1 MNKNKKVRFLERS
14 TPPHIFTLILL
25 ASISA
30 LTMNIFLPSLPTIAA
45 DLNSSTSILGLS
57 VGIYLASSALLQLII
72 GPFSDQ
78 FGRRP
83 LILCSLIIFCLST
96 LATVFVTT
104 ATQFLI
110 LRVLQAISASC
121 MVLARAIVRDT
132 TDSIEKAGSKIAYVT
147 MGMALVPMVGPAI
160 GGLLDYQY
168 GWTASFWVLCL
179 LGAGILVISF
189 FDVGE
194 TLSDTSQGFLEQIK
208 TYPSLLRSK
217 RFWAYCLSSAFVS
230 GAFFS
235 YLGGAPFV
243 GNEVFGLEPREL
255 GIWFGA
261 PAIGYVLGNFLSGR
275 FSTKVGLDKMIFF
288 GVTIALIGVS
298 ISFIISYLGLGSILS
313 FFGLM
318 TLVGLGN
325 GMSIPN
331 ATAAMMSV
339 NPKLAGTAA
348 GLGSAIMI
356 GGGAGLSAI
365 ANFILQPGSSE
376 LPLIFL
382 MWLSVFCG
390 LCAVNYVI
398 YRNKKLDIENIATKQ
413 TLNNQDV
420 KKI

>member
-1 MNKNKKVRFLERS
+1 MQKYKDVRFLNRS
-14 TPPHIFTLILL
+14 TPPHILTLILL

-30 LTMNIFLPSLPTIAA
+30 LTMNIFLPSLPNIASE
-45 DLNSSTSILGLS
+45 LNSSTSILGLS
-57 VGIYLASSALLQLII
+57 VGIYLASSAVLQLII

-83 LILCSLIIFCLST
+83 LILWSLIIFCIST
-96 LATVFVTT
+96 LATVFVTNT
-104 ATQFLI
+104 AQFLI
-110 LRVLQAISASC
+110 LRIFQAISASC

-132 TDSIEKAGSKIAYVT
+132 TESIEKAGSKIAYVT

-168 GWTASFWVLCL
+168 GWEASFWLLFL
-179 LGAGILVISF
+179 LGLVILIISF

-194 TLSDTSQGFLEQIK
+194 TLSDHNQSFLEQIS

-217 RFWAYCLSSAFVS
+217 RFWGYCLSSAFVS

-243 GNEVFGLEPREL
+243 GNEVFGLEPKDL
-255 GIWFGA
+255 GFWFGA

-275 FSTKVGLDKMIFF
+275 FSTKIGLDKMIFLGVTTALF
-288 GVTIALIGVS
+288 GVSVSLTISL
-298 ISFIISYLGLGSILS
+298 LDHGSVLS

-331 ATAAMMSV
+331 ATAAMMSI

-365 ANFILQPGSSE
+365 ANFILIPGSSE
-376 LPLIFL
+376 IPLIML
-382 MWLSVFCG
+382 MWTSVFCG
-390 LCAVNYVI
+390 LCSVAYVS
-398 YRNKKLDIENIATKQ
+398 YRKK
-413 TLNNQDV
+413 TLEV
-420 KKI
+420 

>member
-1 MNKNKKVRFLERS
+1 MQKYKDVRFLNRS
-14 TPPHIFTLILL
+14 TPPHILTLILL

-30 LTMNIFLPSLPTIAA
+30 LTMNIFLPSLPNIASE
-45 DLNSSTSILGLS
+45 LNSSTSILGLS
-57 VGIYLASSALLQLII
+57 VGIYLASSAVLQLII

-83 LILCSLIIFCLST
+83 LILWSLIIFCIST
-96 LATVFVTT
+96 LATVFVTNT
-104 ATQFLI
+104 AQFLI
-110 LRVLQAISASC
+110 LRIFQAISASC

-132 TDSIEKAGSKIAYVT
+132 TESIEKAGSKIAYVT

-168 GWTASFWVLCL
+168 GWEASFWL
-179 LGAGILVISF
+179 LFILGLVILIISF

-194 TLSDTSQGFLEQIK
+194 TLSNHNQSFLQQIS

-217 RFWAYCLSSAFVS
+217 RFWGYCLSSAFVS

-243 GNEVFGLEPREL
+243 GNEVFGLEPKDL
-255 GIWFGA
+255 GFWFGA
-261 PAIGYVLGNFLSGR
+261 PAIGYILGNFLSGR
-275 FSTKVGLDKMIFF
+275 FSTKIGLDKMIFL
-288 GVTIALIGVS
+288 GVTTALFGVS
-298 ISFIISYLGLGSILS
+298 ISLTISLLDHGSVLS

-331 ATAAMMSV
+331 ATAAMMSI

-365 ANFILQPGSSE
+365 ANFILIPGSSE
-376 LPLIFL
+376 IPLIML
-382 MWLSVFCG
+382 MWTSVFCG
-390 LCAVNYVI
+390 LCSVAYVS
-398 YRNKKLDIENIATKQ
+398 YRKK
-413 TLNNQDV
+413 TLEV
-420 KKI
+420 

>member
-1 MNKNKKVRFLERS
+1 MIMSRYKKIRFLDRTS
-14 TPPHIFTLILL
+14 PPHIFTLILL

-30 LTMNIFLPSLPTIAA
+30 LTMNIFLPSLPNIAA
-45 DLNSSTSILGLS
+45 SLGSSTSILGLS

-83 LILCSLIIFCLST
+83 LILWSLIIFCLST
-96 LATVFVTT
+96 LATVFVTNT
-104 ATQFLI
+104 AQFLI
-110 LRVLQAISASC
+110 LRIFQAISASC

-132 TDSIEKAGSKIAYVT
+132 TESVEQAGSKIAYVT
-147 MGMALVPMVGPAI
+147 MGMALVPMIGPAI

-168 GWTASFWVLCL
+168 GWTASFWILCL
-179 LGAGILVISF
+179 LGSMIFLISY

-194 TLSDTSQGFLEQIK
+194 TLPENSQGFLEQIR

-217 RFWAYCLSSAFVS
+217 RFWAYSLSSAFVS

-243 GNEVFGLEPREL
+243 GNEVFGLSPKDL

-261 PAIGYVLGNFLSGR
+261 PAVGYILGNFLSGR
-275 FSTKVGLDKMIFF
+275 FSTKIGLDKMIFF
-288 GVTIALIGVS
+288 GVIIALTGVS
-298 ISFIISYLGLGSILS
+298 ISFMISYLGFGSILS

-318 TLVGLGN
+318 SLVGLGN

-365 ANFILQPGSSE
+365 ANFILKPGSSE
-376 LPLIFL
+376 LPLIIL
-382 MWLSVFCG
+382 MWLSVFSG
-390 LCAVNYVI
+390 LCTVNYVI
-398 YRNKKLDIENIATKQ
+398 YRNKKINAENVFENKHT
-413 TLNNQDV
+413 
-420 KKI
+420 

>member
-1 MNKNKKVRFLERS
+1 MQKYKDVRFLNRS
-14 TPPHIFTLILL
+14 TPPHILTLILL

-30 LTMNIFLPSLPTIAA
+30 LTMNIFLPSLPNIASE
-45 DLNSSTSILGLS
+45 LNSSTSILGLS
-57 VGIYLASSALLQLII
+57 VGIYLASSAVLQLII

-83 LILCSLIIFCLST
+83 LILWSLIIFCIST
-96 LATVFVTT
+96 LATVFVTNT
-104 ATQFLI
+104 AQFLI
-110 LRVLQAISASC
+110 LRIFQAISASC

-132 TDSIEKAGSKIAYVT
+132 TESIEKAGSKIAYVT

-168 GWTASFWVLCL
+168 GWEASFWL
-179 LGAGILVISF
+179 LFILGLVILIISF

-194 TLSDTSQGFLEQIK
+194 TLSNHNQSFLQQIS

-217 RFWAYCLSSAFVS
+217 RFWGYCLSSAFVS

-243 GNEVFGLEPREL
+243 GNEVFGLEPKDL
-255 GIWFGA
+255 GFWFGA

-275 FSTKVGLDKMIFF
+275 FSTKIGLDKMIFLGVTTALF
-288 GVTIALIGVS
+288 GVSVSLTISL
-298 ISFIISYLGLGSILS
+298 LDHGSVLS

-331 ATAAMMSV
+331 ATAAMMSI

-365 ANFILQPGSSE
+365 ANFILIHGSSE
-376 LPLIFL
+376 IPLIML
-382 MWLSVFCG
+382 MWTSVFCG
-390 LCAVNYVI
+390 LCSVAYVS
-398 YRNKKLDIENIATKQ
+398 YRKK
-413 TLNNQDV
+413 TLEV
-420 KKI
+420 

>member
-1 MNKNKKVRFLERS
+1 MQKYKDVRFLNRS
-14 TPPHIFTLILL
+14 TPPHILTLILL

-30 LTMNIFLPSLPTIAA
+30 LTMNIFLPSLPNIASE
-45 DLNSSTSILGLS
+45 LNSSTSILGLS
-57 VGIYLASSALLQLII
+57 VGIYLASSAVLQLII

-83 LILCSLIIFCLST
+83 LILWSLIIFCIST
-96 LATVFVTT
+96 LATVFVTNT
-104 ATQFLI
+104 AQFLI
-110 LRVLQAISASC
+110 LRIFQAISASC

-132 TDSIEKAGSKIAYVT
+132 TESIEKAGSKIAYVT

-168 GWTASFWVLCL
+168 GWEASFWL
-179 LGAGILVISF
+179 LFILGLVILIISF

-194 TLSDTSQGFLEQIK
+194 TLSDHNQSFLQQIS

-217 RFWAYCLSSAFVS
+217 RFWGYCLSSAFVS

-243 GNEVFGLEPREL
+243 GNEVFGLEPKDL
-255 GIWFGA
+255 GFWFGA

-275 FSTKVGLDKMIFF
+275 FSTKIGLDKMIFL
-288 GVTIALIGVS
+288 GVTTALFGVS
-298 ISFIISYLGLGSILS
+298 ISLTISLLDHGSVLS

-331 ATAAMMSV
+331 ATAAMMSI

-365 ANFILQPGSSE
+365 ANFILIHGSSE
-376 LPLIFL
+376 IPLIML
-382 MWLSVFCG
+382 MWTSVFCG
-390 LCAVNYVI
+390 LCSVAYVS
-398 YRNKKLDIENIATKQ
+398 YRKK
-413 TLNNQDV
+413 TLEV
-420 KKI
+420 

>member
-1 MNKNKKVRFLERS
+1 MSRYKKIRFLDRTS
-14 TPPHIFTLILL
+14 PPHIFTLILL

-30 LTMNIFLPSLPTIAA
+30 LTMNIFLPSLPNIAA
-45 DLNSSTSILGLS
+45 SLGSSTSILGLS

-83 LILCSLIIFCLST
+83 LILWSLIIFCLST
-96 LATVFVTT
+96 LATVFVTNT
-104 ATQFLI
+104 AQFLI
-110 LRVLQAISASC
+110 LRIFQAISASC

-132 TDSIEKAGSKIAYVT
+132 TESVEQAGSQIAYVT
-147 MGMALVPMVGPAI
+147 MGMAFVPMIGPAI

-168 GWTASFWVLCL
+168 GWTASFWILCL
-179 LGAGILVISF
+179 LGSMIFLISY

-194 TLSDTSQGFLEQIK
+194 TLPENSQGFLEQIR

-217 RFWAYCLSSAFVS
+217 RFWAYSLSSAFVS

-243 GNEVFGLEPREL
+243 GNEVFGLSPKDL

-261 PAIGYVLGNFLSGR
+261 PAVGYILGNFLSGR
-275 FSTKVGLDKMIFF
+275 FSTIIGLDKMIFF
-288 GVTIALIGVS
+288 GVIIALTGVS
-298 ISFIISYLGLGSILS
+298 ISFMISYLGFGSILS

-318 TLVGLGN
+318 SLVGLGN

-365 ANFILQPGSSE
+365 ANFILKPGGSE
-376 LPLIFL
+376 LPLIIL
-382 MWLSVFCG
+382 MWLSVFSG
-390 LCAVNYVI
+390 LCTVNYVI
-398 YRNKKLDIENIATKQ
+398 YRNKKINAENAF
-413 TLNNQDV
+413 
-420 KKI
+420 

>member
-1 MNKNKKVRFLERS
+1 MSRYKKIRFLDRTS
-14 TPPHIFTLILL
+14 PPHIFTLILL

-30 LTMNIFLPSLPTIAA
+30 LTMNIFLPSLPNIAA
-45 DLNSSTSILGLS
+45 SLGSSTSILGLS

-83 LILCSLIIFCLST
+83 LILWSLIIFCLST
-96 LATVFVTT
+96 LATVFVTNT
-104 ATQFLI
+104 AQFLI
-110 LRVLQAISASC
+110 LRIFQAISASC

-132 TDSIEKAGSKIAYVT
+132 TESVEQAGSQIAYVT
-147 MGMALVPMVGPAI
+147 MGMAFVPMIGPAI

-168 GWTASFWVLCL
+168 GWTASFWILCL
-179 LGAGILVISF
+179 LGSMIFLISY

-194 TLSDTSQGFLEQIK
+194 TLPENSQGFLEQIR

-243 GNEVFGLEPREL
+243 GNEVFGLSPKDL

-261 PAIGYVLGNFLSGR
+261 PAVGYILGNFLSGR
-275 FSTKVGLDKMIFF
+275 FSTKIGLDKMIFF
-288 GVTIALIGVS
+288 GVIIALTGVS
-298 ISFIISYLGLGSILS
+298 ISFMISYLGFGSILS

-318 TLVGLGN
+318 SLVGLGN

-365 ANFILQPGSSE
+365 ANFILKPGSSE
-376 LPLIFL
+376 LPLIIL
-382 MWLSVFCG
+382 MWLSVFSG

-398 YRNKKLDIENIATKQ
+398 YRNKKIKAENVFENKHI
-413 TLNNQDV
+413 
-420 KKI
+420 

>member
-1 MNKNKKVRFLERS
+1 MKKHKDVRFLNRS

-30 LTMNIFLPSLPTIAA
+30 LTMNIFLPSLPNIAS

-57 VGIYLASSALLQLII
+57 VGIYLASSAVLQLII

-83 LILCSLIIFCLST
+83 LILWSLIIFCLST
-96 LATVFVTT
+96 LATIFVTST
-104 ATQFLI
+104 AQFLL
-110 LRVLQAISASC
+110 LRVFQAISASC

-132 TDSIEKAGSKIAYVT
+132 TESIEKAGSKIAYVT

-168 GWTASFWVLCL
+168 GWEASFWVLCL
-179 LGAGILVISF
+179 LGLVILIIAF

-194 TLSDTSQGFLEQIK
+194 TLSDHNQSFLEQIS

-217 RFWAYCLSSAFVS
+217 RFWGYCLSSAFVS
-230 GAFFS
+230 GTFFS

-243 GNEVFGLEPREL
+243 GNEVFGLEPKDL
-255 GIWFGA
+255 GFWFGA
-261 PAIGYVLGNFLSGR
+261 PAIGYILGNFLSGR
-275 FSTKVGLDKMIFF
+275 FSTKIGLDKMIFL
-288 GVTIALIGVS
+288 GVATALLGISVS
-298 ISFIISYLGLGSILS
+298 LMISFLGQGSMLS
-313 FFGLM
+313 FFGFM

-331 ATAAMMSV
+331 ATAAMMSI

-365 ANFILQPGSSE
+365 ANFILMPGSSE
-376 LPLIFL
+376 IPLIML
-382 MWLSVFCG
+382 MWVSVFCG
-390 LCAVNYVI
+390 LCSVV
-398 YRNKKLDIENIATKQ
+398 T
-413 TLNNQDV
+413 
-420 KKI
+420 

>member
-1 MNKNKKVRFLERS
+1 MSKYKKIRFLDRTS
-14 TPPHIFTLILL
+14 PPHIFTLILL

-30 LTMNIFLPSLPTIAA
+30 LTMNIFLPSLPNIAA
-45 DLNSSTSILGLS
+45 SLGSSTSILGLS

-83 LILCSLIIFCLST
+83 LILWSLIIFCLST
-96 LATVFVTT
+96 LATVFVTNT
-104 ATQFLI
+104 AQFLI
-110 LRVLQAISASC
+110 LRIFQAISASC

-132 TDSIEKAGSKIAYVT
+132 TESVEQAGSQIAYVT
-147 MGMALVPMVGPAI
+147 MGMAFVPMIGPAI

-168 GWTASFWVLCL
+168 GWTASFWILCL
-179 LGAGILVISF
+179 LGSMIFLISY

-194 TLSDTSQGFLEQIK
+194 TLPENSQGFLEQIR

-243 GNEVFGLEPREL
+243 GNEVFGLSPKDL

-261 PAIGYVLGNFLSGR
+261 PAVGYILGNFLSGR
-275 FSTKVGLDKMIFF
+275 FSTKIGLDKMIFF
-288 GVTIALIGVS
+288 GVIIALTGVS
-298 ISFIISYLGLGSILS
+298 ISFMISYLGFGSILS

-318 TLVGLGN
+318 SLVGLGN

-365 ANFILQPGSSE
+365 ANFILKPGGSE
-376 LPLIFL
+376 LPLIIL
-382 MWLSVFCG
+382 MWLSVFSG

-398 YRNKKLDIENIATKQ
+398 YRNKKIKAENVFENKHT
-413 TLNNQDV
+413 
-420 KKI
+420 

>member
-1 MNKNKKVRFLERS
+1 MQKYKDVRFLNRS
-14 TPPHIFTLILL
+14 TPPHILTLILL

-30 LTMNIFLPSLPTIAA
+30 LTMNIFLPSLPNIASE
-45 DLNSSTSILGLS
+45 LNSSTSILGLS
-57 VGIYLASSALLQLII
+57 VGIYLASSAVLQLII

-83 LILCSLIIFCLST
+83 LILWSLIIFCIST
-96 LATVFVTT
+96 LATVFVTNT
-104 ATQFLI
+104 AQFLI
-110 LRVLQAISASC
+110 LRIFQAISASC

-132 TDSIEKAGSKIAYVT
+132 TESIEKAGSKIAYVT

-168 GWTASFWVLCL
+168 GWEASFWL
-179 LGAGILVISF
+179 LFILGLVILIIAF

-194 TLSDTSQGFLEQIK
+194 TLSDHNQGFLQQIS

-217 RFWAYCLSSAFVS
+217 RFWGYCLSSAFVS

-243 GNEVFGLEPREL
+243 GNEVFGLEPKDL
-255 GIWFGA
+255 GFWFGA

-275 FSTKVGLDKMIFF
+275 FSTKIGLDKMIFL
-288 GVTIALIGVS
+288 GVTTALFGVS
-298 ISFIISYLGLGSILS
+298 ISLTISLLDHGSVLS

-331 ATAAMMSV
+331 ATAAMMSI

-365 ANFILQPGSSE
+365 ANFILIPGSSE
-376 LPLIFL
+376 IPLIML
-382 MWLSVFCG
+382 MWTSVFCG
-390 LCAVNYVI
+390 LCSVAYVS
-398 YRNKKLDIENIATKQ
+398 YRKK
-413 TLNNQDV
+413 TLEV
-420 KKI
+420 

>member
-1 MNKNKKVRFLERS
+1 MQKYKDLRFLNRS
-14 TPPHIFTLILL
+14 TPPHILTLILL

-30 LTMNIFLPSLPTIAA
+30 LTMNIFLPSLPNIASE
-45 DLNSSTSILGLS
+45 LNSSTSILGLS
-57 VGIYLASSALLQLII
+57 VGIYLASSAVLQLII

-83 LILCSLIIFCLST
+83 LILWSLIIFCLST
-96 LATVFVTT
+96 LATVFVTNT
-104 ATQFLI
+104 AQFLI
-110 LRVLQAISASC
+110 LRIFQAISASC

-132 TDSIEKAGSKIAYVT
+132 TESIEKAGSKIAYVT

-168 GWTASFWVLCL
+168 GWEASFWL
-179 LGAGILVISF
+179 LFILGLVILIISF

-194 TLSDTSQGFLEQIK
+194 TLSDHNQSFLEQIS

-217 RFWAYCLSSAFVS
+217 RFWGYCLSSAFVS

-243 GNEVFGLEPREL
+243 GNEVFGLEPKDL
-255 GIWFGA
+255 GFWFGA

-275 FSTKVGLDKMIFF
+275 FSTKIGLDKMIFL
-288 GVTIALIGVS
+288 GVTTALFGVS
-298 ISFIISYLGLGSILS
+298 ISLTISLLDHGSVLS

-331 ATAAMMSV
+331 ATAAMMSI

-365 ANFILQPGSSE
+365 ANFILIHGSSE
-376 LPLIFL
+376 IPLIML
-382 MWLSVFCG
+382 MWTSVFCG
-390 LCAVNYVI
+390 LCSVAYVS
-398 YRNKKLDIENIATKQ
+398 YRKK
-413 TLNNQDV
+413 TLEV
-420 KKI
+420 

>member
-1 MNKNKKVRFLERS
+1 MQKYKDVRFLNRS
-14 TPPHIFTLILL
+14 TPPHILTLILL

-30 LTMNIFLPSLPTIAA
+30 LTMNIFLPSLPNIASE
-45 DLNSSTSILGLS
+45 LNSSTSILGLS
-57 VGIYLASSALLQLII
+57 VGIYLASSAVLQLII

-83 LILCSLIIFCLST
+83 LILWSLIIFCIST
-96 LATVFVTT
+96 LATVFVTNT
-104 ATQFLI
+104 AQFLI
-110 LRVLQAISASC
+110 LRIFQAISASC

-132 TDSIEKAGSKIAYVT
+132 TESIEKAGSKIAYVT

-168 GWTASFWVLCL
+168 GWEASFWLLFL
-179 LGAGILVISF
+179 LGLVILIIAF

-194 TLSDTSQGFLEQIK
+194 TLSDHNQSFLQQIS

-217 RFWAYCLSSAFVS
+217 RFWGYCLSSAFVS

-243 GNEVFGLEPREL
+243 GNEVFGLEPKDL
-255 GIWFGA
+255 GFWFGA

-275 FSTKVGLDKMIFF
+275 FSTKVGLDKMIFL
-288 GVTIALIGVS
+288 GVTTALFGVS
-298 ISFIISYLGLGSILS
+298 ISMTISLLDHGSVLS

-331 ATAAMMSV
+331 ATAAMMSI

-365 ANFILQPGSSE
+365 ANFILIPGSSE
-376 LPLIFL
+376 IPLILL
-382 MWLSVFCG
+382 MWTSVFCG
-390 LCAVNYVI
+390 LCSVVYVS
-398 YRNKKLDIENIATKQ
+398 YRKK
-413 TLNNQDV
+413 TLEL
-420 KKI
+420 

>member
-1 MNKNKKVRFLERS
+1 MKKHPNVRFLNRS

-30 LTMNIFLPSLPTIAA
+30 LTMNIFLPSLPNIAS
-45 DLNSSTSILGLS
+45 DLNSSTNLLGLS
-57 VGIYLASSALLQLII
+57 VGIYLASSAVLQLII

-83 LILCSLIIFCLST
+83 LILWSLIIFCLST
-96 LATVFVTT
+96 IATVFVTST
-104 ATQFLI
+104 AQFLL
-110 LRVLQAISASC
+110 LRVFQAISASC

-132 TDSIEKAGSKIAYVT
+132 TESIEKAGSKIAYVT

-168 GWTASFWVLCL
+168 GWEASFWVLCL
-179 LGAGILVISF
+179 LGLIILIIAF

-194 TLSDTSQGFLEQIK
+194 TLSDHNQSFLEQIK
-208 TYPSLLRSK
+208 TYPSLLQSK
-217 RFWAYCLSSAFVS
+217 RFWGYCLSSAFVS

-243 GNEVFGLEPREL
+243 GNEVFGLEPKNL
-255 GIWFGA
+255 GFWFGA
-261 PAIGYVLGNFLSGR
+261 PAIGYILGNFLAGR
-275 FSTKVGLDKMIFF
+275 FSTKIGLDQMIFL
-288 GVTIALIGVS
+288 GITTALLGVS
-298 ISFIISYLGLGSILS
+298 ISLMISFVGQGSMIS
-313 FFGLM
+313 FFGFM

-331 ATAAMMSV
+331 ATAAMMSI

-356 GGGAGLSAI
+356 GGGAGLSAV
-365 ANFILQPGSSE
+365 ANFILISGSSE
-376 LPLIFL
+376 IPLIIL
-382 MWLSVFCG
+382 MWVSVFCG
-390 LCAVNYVI
+390 LCSVTYVS
-398 YRNKKLDIENIATKQ
+398 YR
-413 TLNNQDV
+413 
-420 KKI
+420 KKILKV

>member
-1 MNKNKKVRFLERS
+1 MIMSRYKKIRFLDRTS
-14 TPPHIFTLILL
+14 PPHIFTLILL

-30 LTMNIFLPSLPTIAA
+30 LTMNIFLPSLPNIAA
-45 DLNSSTSILGLS
+45 SLGSSTSILGLS

-83 LILCSLIIFCLST
+83 LILWSLIIFCLST
-96 LATVFVTT
+96 LATVFVTNT
-104 ATQFLI
+104 AQFLI
-110 LRVLQAISASC
+110 LRIFQAISASC

-132 TDSIEKAGSKIAYVT
+132 TESVEQAGSKIAYVT
-147 MGMALVPMVGPAI
+147 MGMAFVPMIGPAI

-168 GWTASFWVLCL
+168 GWTASFWILCL
-179 LGAGILVISF
+179 LGSMIFLISY

-194 TLSDTSQGFLEQIK
+194 TLPENSQGFLEQIR

-243 GNEVFGLEPREL
+243 GNEVFGLKPKDL

-261 PAIGYVLGNFLSGR
+261 PAVGYILGNFLSGR

-288 GVTIALIGVS
+288 GVIIALTGVS
-298 ISFIISYLGLGSILS
+298 ISFMISYLGFGSILS

-318 TLVGLGN
+318 SLVGLGN

-365 ANFILQPGSSE
+365 ANFILKPGSSE
-376 LPLIFL
+376 LPLIIL
-382 MWLSVFCG
+382 MWLSVFSG

-398 YRNKKLDIENIATKQ
+398 YRNKKINAENVFENKHI
-413 TLNNQDV
+413 
-420 KKI
+420 

>member
-1 MNKNKKVRFLERS
+1 MQKYKDVRFLNRS
-14 TPPHIFTLILL
+14 TPPHILTLILL

-30 LTMNIFLPSLPTIAA
+30 LTMNIFLPSLPNIASE
-45 DLNSSTSILGLS
+45 LNSSTSILGLS
-57 VGIYLASSALLQLII
+57 VGIYLASSAVLQLII

-83 LILCSLIIFCLST
+83 LILWSLIIFCLST
-96 LATVFVTT
+96 LATVFVTNT
-104 ATQFLI
+104 AQFLI
-110 LRVLQAISASC
+110 LRIFQAISASC

-132 TDSIEKAGSKIAYVT
+132 TESIEKAGSKIAYVT

-168 GWTASFWVLCL
+168 GWEASFWL
-179 LGAGILVISF
+179 LFILGLVILIISF

-194 TLSDTSQGFLEQIK
+194 TLSDHNQSFLEQIS

-217 RFWAYCLSSAFVS
+217 RFWGYCLSSAFVS

-243 GNEVFGLEPREL
+243 GNEVFGLEPKDL
-255 GIWFGA
+255 GFWFGA
-261 PAIGYVLGNFLSGR
+261 PAIGYVFGNFLSGR
-275 FSTKVGLDKMIFF
+275 FSTKIGLDKMIFL
-288 GVTIALIGVS
+288 GVTTALFGVS
-298 ISFIISYLGLGSILS
+298 ISLTISLLDHGSVLS

-331 ATAAMMSV
+331 ATAAMMSI

-356 GGGAGLSAI
+356 GGGAALSAI
-365 ANFILQPGSSE
+365 ANFILIPGSSE
-376 LPLIFL
+376 IPLIML
-382 MWLSVFCG
+382 MWTSVFCG
-390 LCAVNYVI
+390 LCSVAYVS
-398 YRNKKLDIENIATKQ
+398 YRKK
-413 TLNNQDV
+413 TLEV
-420 KKI
+420 

>member
-1 MNKNKKVRFLERS
+1 MKKHQNVRFLNRS

-30 LTMNIFLPSLPTIAA
+30 LTMNIFLPSLPNIAS
-45 DLNSSTSILGLS
+45 DLNSSTNLLGLS
-57 VGIYLASSALLQLII
+57 VGIYLASSAVLQLII

-83 LILCSLIIFCLST
+83 LILWSLIIFCLST
-96 LATVFVTT
+96 IATVFVTST
-104 ATQFLI
+104 AQFLL
-110 LRVLQAISASC
+110 LRVFQAISASC

-132 TDSIEKAGSKIAYVT
+132 TESIEKAGSKIAYVT

-168 GWTASFWVLCL
+168 GWEASFWVLCL
-179 LGAGILVISF
+179 LGLIILIIAF

-194 TLSDTSQGFLEQIK
+194 TLSDHNQSFLEQIK
-208 TYPSLLRSK
+208 TYPSLLQSK
-217 RFWAYCLSSAFVS
+217 RFWGYCLSSAFVS

-243 GNEVFGLEPREL
+243 GNEVFGLEPKNL
-255 GIWFGA
+255 GFWFGA
-261 PAIGYVLGNFLSGR
+261 PAIGYILGNFLAGR
-275 FSTKVGLDKMIFF
+275 FSTKIGLDQMIFL
-288 GVTIALIGVS
+288 GITTALLGVS
-298 ISFIISYLGLGSILS
+298 ISLMISFVGQGSMIS
-313 FFGLM
+313 FFGFM

-331 ATAAMMSV
+331 ATAAMMSI

-356 GGGAGLSAI
+356 GGGAGLSAV
-365 ANFILQPGSSE
+365 ANFILISGSSE
-376 LPLIFL
+376 IPLIIL
-382 MWLSVFCG
+382 MWVSVFCG
-390 LCAVNYVI
+390 LCSVTYVS
-398 YRNKKLDIENIATKQ
+398 YR
-413 TLNNQDV
+413 
-420 KKI
+420 KKILKV

>member
-1 MNKNKKVRFLERS
+1 MKKYKDVRFLNRS

-30 LTMNIFLPSLPTIAA
+30 LTMNIFLPSLPNIAS

-57 VGIYLASSALLQLII
+57 VGIYLASSAVLQLII

-83 LILCSLIIFCLST
+83 LILWSLIIFCLST
-96 LATVFVTT
+96 LATVFVTST
-104 ATQFLI
+104 AQFLL
-110 LRVLQAISASC
+110 LRVFQAISASC

-132 TDSIEKAGSKIAYVT
+132 TESIEKAGSKIAYVT

-168 GWTASFWVLCL
+168 GWEASFWVLCL
-179 LGAGILVISF
+179 LGLMILIVAF

-194 TLSDTSQGFLEQIK
+194 TLLDHNQSFLEQIK

-217 RFWAYCLSSAFVS
+217 RFWGYCLSSAFVS

-243 GNEVFGLEPREL
+243 GNEVFGLEPKDL
-255 GIWFGA
+255 GFWFGA
-261 PAIGYVLGNFLSGR
+261 PAIGYILGNFLSGR
-275 FSTKVGLDKMIFF
+275 FSTKIGLDKMIFL
-288 GVTIALIGVS
+288 GVTTALLGVS
-298 ISFIISYLGLGSILS
+298 VSLTISFLGQGSMLS
-313 FFGLM
+313 FFGFM

-356 GGGAGLSAI
+356 GGGAGLSAV
-365 ANFILQPGSSE
+365 ANFILIPGSSE
-376 LPLIFL
+376 IPLIML
-382 MWLSVFCG
+382 MWVSVFCG
-390 LCAVNYVI
+390 LWSVAYVS
-398 YRNKKLDIENIATKQ
+398 YR
-413 TLNNQDV
+413 
-420 KKI
+420 KKILEA

>member
-1 MNKNKKVRFLERS
+1 MSKHQEVRFLNRS

-30 LTMNIFLPSLPTIAA
+30 LTMNIFLPSLPNIAS

-57 VGIYLASSALLQLII
+57 VGIYLASSAVLQLII

-83 LILCSLIIFCLST
+83 LILWSLIIFCLST
-96 LATVFVTT
+96 LATVFVTST
-104 ATQFLI
+104 AQFLL
-110 LRVLQAISASC
+110 LRVFQAISASC

-132 TDSIEKAGSKIAYVT
+132 TESIEKAGSKIAYVT

-168 GWTASFWVLCL
+168 GWEASFWVLCL
-179 LGAGILVISF
+179 LGLVILIIAF

-194 TLSDTSQGFLEQIK
+194 TLSDHNQSFLEQIS

-217 RFWAYCLSSAFVS
+217 RFWGYCLSSAFVS

-243 GNEVFGLEPREL
+243 GNEVFGLEPKDL
-255 GIWFGA
+255 GFWFGA
-261 PAIGYVLGNFLSGR
+261 PAIGYILGNFLSGR
-275 FSTKVGLDKMIFF
+275 FSTKIGLDTMIFL
-288 GVTIALIGVS
+288 GVTTALLGVS
-298 ISFIISYLGLGSILS
+298 VSLTISFLGQGSMLS
-313 FFGLM
+313 FFGFM

-331 ATAAMMSV
+331 ATAAMMSI

-365 ANFILQPGSSE
+365 ANFILIPGSSE
-376 LPLIFL
+376 IPLIML
-382 MWLSVFCG
+382 MWVSVFCG
-390 LCAVNYVI
+390 LCSVGYVS
-398 YRNKKLDIENIATKQ
+398 YRKKLLEA
-413 TLNNQDV
+413 
-420 KKI
+420 

>member
-1 MNKNKKVRFLERS
+1 MIMSRYKKIRFLDRTS
-14 TPPHIFTLILL
+14 PPHIFTLILL

-30 LTMNIFLPSLPTIAA
+30 LTMNIFLPSLPNIAA
-45 DLNSSTSILGLS
+45 SLGSSTSILGLS

-83 LILCSLIIFCLST
+83 LILWSLIIFCLST
-96 LATVFVTT
+96 LATVFVTNT
-104 ATQFLI
+104 AQFLI
-110 LRVLQAISASC
+110 LRIFQAISASC

-132 TDSIEKAGSKIAYVT
+132 TESVEQAGSQIAYVT
-147 MGMALVPMVGPAI
+147 MGMAFVPMIGPAI

-168 GWTASFWVLCL
+168 GWTASFWILCL
-179 LGAGILVISF
+179 LGSMIFLISY

-194 TLSDTSQGFLEQIK
+194 TLPENSQGFLEQIR

-217 RFWAYCLSSAFVS
+217 RFWAYSLSSAFVS

-243 GNEVFGLEPREL
+243 GNEVFGLSPKDL

-261 PAIGYVLGNFLSGR
+261 PAVGYILGNFLSGR
-275 FSTKVGLDKMIFF
+275 FSTKIGLDKMIFF
-288 GVTIALIGVS
+288 GVIIALTGVS
-298 ISFIISYLGLGSILS
+298 ISFMISYLGFGSILS

-318 TLVGLGN
+318 SLVGLGN

-365 ANFILQPGSSE
+365 ANFILKPGSSE
-376 LPLIFL
+376 LPLIIL
-382 MWLSVFCG
+382 MWLSVFFG

-398 YRNKKLDIENIATKQ
+398 YRNKKINAENVFKNKHT
-413 TLNNQDV
+413 
-420 KKI
+420 

>member
-1 MNKNKKVRFLERS
+1 MIMSRYKKIRFLDRTS
-14 TPPHIFTLILL
+14 PPHIFTLILL

-30 LTMNIFLPSLPTIAA
+30 LTMNIFLPSLPNIAA
-45 DLNSSTSILGLS
+45 SLGSSTSILGLS

-83 LILCSLIIFCLST
+83 LILWSLIIFCLST
-96 LATVFVTT
+96 LATVFVTNT
-104 ATQFLI
+104 AQFLI
-110 LRVLQAISASC
+110 LRIFQAISASC

-132 TDSIEKAGSKIAYVT
+132 TESVEQAGSQIAYVT
-147 MGMALVPMVGPAI
+147 MGMAFVPMIGPAI

-168 GWTASFWVLCL
+168 GWTASFWILCL
-179 LGAGILVISF
+179 LGSMIFLISY

-194 TLSDTSQGFLEQIK
+194 TLPENSQGFLEQIR

-243 GNEVFGLEPREL
+243 GNEVFGLSPKDL

-261 PAIGYVLGNFLSGR
+261 PAVGYILGNFLSGR
-275 FSTKVGLDKMIFF
+275 FSTIIGLDKMIFF
-288 GVTIALIGVS
+288 GVIIALTGVS
-298 ISFIISYLGLGSILS
+298 ISFMISYLGFGSILS

-318 TLVGLGN
+318 SLVGLGN

-365 ANFILQPGSSE
+365 ANFILKPGGSE
-376 LPLIFL
+376 LPLIIL
-382 MWLSVFCG
+382 MWLSVFSG
-390 LCAVNYVI
+390 LCTVNYVI
-398 YRNKKLDIENIATKQ
+398 YRNKKINAENVFENKHT
-413 TLNNQDV
+413 
-420 KKI
+420 

>member
-1 MNKNKKVRFLERS
+1 MQKYKDVRFLNRS
-14 TPPHIFTLILL
+14 TPPHILTLILL

-30 LTMNIFLPSLPTIAA
+30 LTMNIFLPSLPNIASE
-45 DLNSSTSILGLS
+45 LNSSTSILGLS
-57 VGIYLASSALLQLII
+57 VGIYLASSAVLQLII

-83 LILCSLIIFCLST
+83 LILWSLIIFCIST
-96 LATVFVTT
+96 LATVFVTNT
-104 ATQFLI
+104 AQFLI
-110 LRVLQAISASC
+110 LRIFQAISASC

-132 TDSIEKAGSKIAYVT
+132 TESIEKAGSKIAYVT

-168 GWTASFWVLCL
+168 GWEASFWL
-179 LGAGILVISF
+179 LFILGLVILIISF

-194 TLSDTSQGFLEQIK
+194 TLSDHNQSFLQQIS

-217 RFWAYCLSSAFVS
+217 RFWGYCLSSAFVS

-243 GNEVFGLEPREL
+243 GNEVFGLEPKDL
-255 GIWFGA
+255 GFWFGA
-261 PAIGYVLGNFLSGR
+261 PAIE
-275 FSTKVGLDKMIFF
+275 MIFL
-288 GVTIALIGVS
+288 GVTTALFGVS
-298 ISFIISYLGLGSILS
+298 ISLTISLLDHGSVLS

-331 ATAAMMSV
+331 ATAAMMSI

-365 ANFILQPGSSE
+365 ANFILIPGSSE
-376 LPLIFL
+376 IPLIML
-382 MWLSVFCG
+382 MWTSVFCG
-390 LCAVNYVI
+390 LCSVAYVS
-398 YRNKKLDIENIATKQ
+398 YRKK
-413 TLNNQDV
+413 TLEV
-420 KKI
+420 

>member
-1 MNKNKKVRFLERS
+1 MKKHKDVRFLNRS

-30 LTMNIFLPSLPTIAA
+30 LTMNIFLPSLPNIAS

-57 VGIYLASSALLQLII
+57 VGIYLASSAVLQLII

-83 LILCSLIIFCLST
+83 LILWSLIIFCLST
-96 LATVFVTT
+96 LATVFVTST
-104 ATQFLI
+104 AQFLL
-110 LRVLQAISASC
+110 LRVFQAISASC

-132 TDSIEKAGSKIAYVT
+132 TESIEKAGSKIAYVT

-168 GWTASFWVLCL
+168 GWEASFWVLCL
-179 LGAGILVISF
+179 LGLVILIIAF

-194 TLSDTSQGFLEQIK
+194 TLSDHNQSFLEQIS

-217 RFWAYCLSSAFVS
+217 RFWGYCLSSAFVS

-243 GNEVFGLEPREL
+243 GNEVFGLEPKDL
-255 GIWFGA
+255 GFWFGA
-261 PAIGYVLGNFLSGR
+261 PAIGYILGNFLSGR
-275 FSTKVGLDKMIFF
+275 FSTKIGLDKMIFL
-288 GVTIALIGVS
+288 GVTTALLGISVS
-298 ISFIISYLGLGSILS
+298 LTISFLGQGSMLS
-313 FFGLM
+313 FFGFM

-331 ATAAMMSV
+331 ATAAMMSI

-365 ANFILQPGSSE
+365 ANFILIPGSSE
-376 LPLIFL
+376 VPLIML
-382 MWLSVFCG
+382 MWVSVFCG
-390 LCAVNYVI
+390 LCSVAYVNY
-398 YRNKKLDIENIATKQ
+398 RKKVLE
-413 TLNNQDV
+413 V
-420 KKI
+420 

>member
-1 MNKNKKVRFLERS
+1 MQKYKDVRFLNRS
-14 TPPHIFTLILL
+14 TPPHILTLILL

-30 LTMNIFLPSLPTIAA
+30 LTMNIFLPSLPNIASE
-45 DLNSSTSILGLS
+45 LNSSTSILGLS
-57 VGIYLASSALLQLII
+57 VGIYLASSAVLQLII

-83 LILCSLIIFCLST
+83 LILWSLIIFCIST
-96 LATVFVTT
+96 LATVFITNT
-104 ATQFLI
+104 AQFLI
-110 LRVLQAISASC
+110 LRIFQAISASC

-132 TDSIEKAGSKIAYVT
+132 TESIEKAGSKIAYVT

-168 GWTASFWVLCL
+168 GWEASFWL
-179 LGAGILVISF
+179 LFILGLVILIVSF

-194 TLSDTSQGFLEQIK
+194 TLSNHNQSFLQQIS

-217 RFWAYCLSSAFVS
+217 RFWGYCLSSAFVS

-243 GNEVFGLEPREL
+243 GNEVFGLEPKDL
-255 GIWFGA
+255 GFWFGA

-275 FSTKVGLDKMIFF
+275 FSTKIGLDKMIFLGVTTALF
-288 GVTIALIGVS
+288 GVSVSLTISL
-298 ISFIISYLGLGSILS
+298 LDHGSVLS

-331 ATAAMMSV
+331 ATAAMMSI

-365 ANFILQPGSSE
+365 ANFILIPGSSE
-376 LPLIFL
+376 IPLIML
-382 MWLSVFCG
+382 MWTSVFCG
-390 LCAVNYVI
+390 LCSVAYVS
-398 YRNKKLDIENIATKQ
+398 YRKK
-413 TLNNQDV
+413 TLEV
-420 KKI
+420 

>member
-1 MNKNKKVRFLERS
+1 MSRYKKIRFLDRTS
-14 TPPHIFTLILL
+14 PPHIFTLILL

-30 LTMNIFLPSLPTIAA
+30 LTMNIFLPSLPNIAA
-45 DLNSSTSILGLS
+45 SLGSSTSILGLS

-83 LILCSLIIFCLST
+83 LILWSLIIFCLST
-96 LATVFVTT
+96 LATVFVTNT
-104 ATQFLI
+104 AQFLI
-110 LRVLQAISASC
+110 LRIFQAISASC

-132 TDSIEKAGSKIAYVT
+132 TESVEQAGSQIAYVT
-147 MGMALVPMVGPAI
+147 MGMAFVPMIGPAI

-168 GWTASFWVLCL
+168 GWTASFWILCL
-179 LGAGILVISF
+179 LGSMIFLISY

-194 TLSDTSQGFLEQIK
+194 TLPENSQGFLEQIR

-243 GNEVFGLEPREL
+243 GNEVFGLSPKDL

-261 PAIGYVLGNFLSGR
+261 PAVGYILGNFLSGR
-275 FSTKVGLDKMIFF
+275 FSTKIGLDKMIFF
-288 GVTIALIGVS
+288 GVIIALTGVS
-298 ISFIISYLGLGSILS
+298 ISFMISYLGFGSILS

-318 TLVGLGN
+318 SLVGLGN

-365 ANFILQPGSSE
+365 ANFILKPGGSE
-376 LPLIFL
+376 LPLIIL
-382 MWLSVFCG
+382 MWLSVFFG
-390 LCAVNYVI
+390 LCTVNYVI
-398 YRNKKLDIENIATKQ
+398 YRNKKINAENVFENKHT
-413 TLNNQDV
+413 
-420 KKI
+420 

>member
-1 MNKNKKVRFLERS
+1 MKKHKDVRFLNRS

-25 ASISA
+25 ASMSA
-30 LTMNIFLPSLPTIAA
+30 LTMNIFLPSLPNIAS

-57 VGIYLASSALLQLII
+57 VGVYLASSAVLQLII

-83 LILCSLIIFCLST
+83 LILWSLIIFCLST
-96 LATVFVTT
+96 LATVFVTST
-104 ATQFLI
+104 AQFLL
-110 LRVLQAISASC
+110 LRVFQAISASC

-132 TDSIEKAGSKIAYVT
+132 TESIEKAGSKIAYVT

-168 GWTASFWVLCL
+168 GWEASFWVLCL
-179 LGAGILVISF
+179 LGLVILMIAF

-194 TLSDTSQGFLEQIK
+194 TLSDHNQSFLEQIS

-217 RFWAYCLSSAFVS
+217 RFWGYCLSSAFVS

-243 GNEVFGLEPREL
+243 GNEVFGLEPKDL
-255 GIWFGA
+255 GFWFGA
-261 PAIGYVLGNFLSGR
+261 PAIGYILGNFLSGR
-275 FSTKVGLDKMIFF
+275 FSTKIGLDKMIFL
-288 GVTIALIGVS
+288 GVTTALLGVS
-298 ISFIISYLGLGSILS
+298 VSLTISFLGQGSMLS
-313 FFGLM
+313 FFGFM

-331 ATAAMMSV
+331 ATAAMMSI

-356 GGGAGLSAI
+356 GGGAGLSAV
-365 ANFILQPGSSE
+365 ANFILKPGSSE
-376 LPLIFL
+376 IPLIML
-382 MWLSVFCG
+382 MWVSVFCG
-390 LCAVNYVI
+390 LCSVGYVS
-398 YRNKKLDIENIATKQ
+398 YRKKLLEA
-413 TLNNQDV
+413 
-420 KKI
+420 

>member
-1 MNKNKKVRFLERS
+1 MIMSRYKKIRFLDRTS
-14 TPPHIFTLILL
+14 PPHIFTLILL

-30 LTMNIFLPSLPTIAA
+30 LTMNIFLPSLPNIAA
-45 DLNSSTSILGLS
+45 SLGSSTSILGLS

-83 LILCSLIIFCLST
+83 LILWSLIIFCLST
-96 LATVFVTT
+96 LATVFVTNT
-104 ATQFLI
+104 AQFLI
-110 LRVLQAISASC
+110 LRIFQAISASC

-132 TDSIEKAGSKIAYVT
+132 TESVEQAGSQIAYVT
-147 MGMALVPMVGPAI
+147 MGMAFVPMIGPAI

-168 GWTASFWVLCL
+168 GWTASFWILCL
-179 LGAGILVISF
+179 LGSMIFLISY

-194 TLSDTSQGFLEQIK
+194 TLPENSQGFLEQIR

-243 GNEVFGLEPREL
+243 GNEVFGLSPKDL

-261 PAIGYVLGNFLSGR
+261 PAVGYILGNFLSGR
-275 FSTKVGLDKMIFF
+275 FSTKIGLDKMIFF
-288 GVTIALIGVS
+288 GVIIALTGVS
-298 ISFIISYLGLGSILS
+298 ISFMISYLGFGSILS

-318 TLVGLGN
+318 SLVGLGN

-365 ANFILQPGSSE
+365 ANFILKPGSSE
-376 LPLIFL
+376 LPLIIL
-382 MWLSVFCG
+382 MWLSVFFG

-398 YRNKKLDIENIATKQ
+398 YRNKKINAENVFKNKHT
-413 TLNNQDV
+413 
-420 KKI
+420 

>member
-1 MNKNKKVRFLERS
+1 MQKYKDVRFLNRS
-14 TPPHIFTLILL
+14 TPPHILTLILL

-30 LTMNIFLPSLPTIAA
+30 LTMNIFLPSLPNIASE
-45 DLNSSTSILGLS
+45 LNSSTSILGLS
-57 VGIYLASSALLQLII
+57 VGIYLASSAVLQLII

-83 LILCSLIIFCLST
+83 LILWSLIIFCIST
-96 LATVFVTT
+96 LATVFVTNT
-104 ATQFLI
+104 AQFLI
-110 LRVLQAISASC
+110 LRIFQAISASC

-132 TDSIEKAGSKIAYVT
+132 TESIEKAGSKIAYVT

-168 GWTASFWVLCL
+168 GWESSFWL
-179 LGAGILVISF
+179 LFILGLVILIISF

-194 TLSDTSQGFLEQIK
+194 TLSDHNQSFLEQIS

-217 RFWAYCLSSAFVS
+217 RFWGYCLSSAFVS

-243 GNEVFGLEPREL
+243 GNEVFGLEPKDL
-255 GIWFGA
+255 GFWFGA

-275 FSTKVGLDKMIFF
+275 FSTKIGLDKMIFL
-288 GVTIALIGVS
+288 GVTTALFGVS
-298 ISFIISYLGLGSILS
+298 ISLTISLFDHGSVLS

-331 ATAAMMSV
+331 ATAAMMSI

-365 ANFILQPGSSE
+365 ANFILIPGSSE
-376 LPLIFL
+376 IPLILL
-382 MWLSVFCG
+382 MWTSVFCG
-390 LCAVNYVI
+390 LCSVAYVS
-398 YRNKKLDIENIATKQ
+398 YRKK
-413 TLNNQDV
+413 TLEL
-420 KKI
+420 

>member
-1 MNKNKKVRFLERS
+1 MIMSRYKKIRFLDRTS
-14 TPPHIFTLILL
+14 PPHIFTLILL

-30 LTMNIFLPSLPTIAA
+30 LTMNIFLPSLPNIAA
-45 DLNSSTSILGLS
+45 SLGSSTSILGLS

-83 LILCSLIIFCLST
+83 LILWSLIIFCLST
-96 LATVFVTT
+96 LATVFVTNT
-104 ATQFLI
+104 AQFLI
-110 LRVLQAISASC
+110 LRIFQAISASC

-132 TDSIEKAGSKIAYVT
+132 TESVEQAGSQIAYVT
-147 MGMALVPMVGPAI
+147 MGMAFVPMIGPAI

-168 GWTASFWVLCL
+168 GWTASFWILCL
-179 LGAGILVISF
+179 LGSMIFLISY

-194 TLSDTSQGFLEQIK
+194 TLPENSQGFLEQIR

-217 RFWAYCLSSAFVS
+217 RFWAYSLSSAFVS

-243 GNEVFGLEPREL
+243 GNEVFGLSPKDL

-261 PAIGYVLGNFLSGR
+261 PAVGYILGNFLSGR
-275 FSTKVGLDKMIFF
+275 FSTIIGLDKMIFF
-288 GVTIALIGVS
+288 GVIIALTGVS
-298 ISFIISYLGLGSILS
+298 ISFMISYLGFGSILS

-318 TLVGLGN
+318 SLVGLGN

-365 ANFILQPGSSE
+365 ANFILKPGGSE
-376 LPLIFL
+376 LPLIIL
-382 MWLSVFCG
+382 MWLSVFFG

-398 YRNKKLDIENIATKQ
+398 YRNKKINAENAF
-413 TLNNQDV
+413 
-420 KKI
+420 

>member
-1 MNKNKKVRFLERS
+1 MQKYKDVRFLNRS
-14 TPPHIFTLILL
+14 TPPHILTLILL

-30 LTMNIFLPSLPTIAA
+30 LTMNIFLPSLPNIASE
-45 DLNSSTSILGLS
+45 LNSSTSILGLS
-57 VGIYLASSALLQLII
+57 VGIYLASSAVLQLII

-83 LILCSLIIFCLST
+83 LILWSLIIFCIST
-96 LATVFVTT
+96 LATVFVTNT
-104 ATQFLI
+104 AQFLI
-110 LRVLQAISASC
+110 LRVFQAISASC

-132 TDSIEKAGSKIAYVT
+132 TESIEKAGSKIAYVT

-168 GWTASFWVLCL
+168 GWEASFWLLFL
-179 LGAGILVISF
+179 LGLVILIIAF

-194 TLSDTSQGFLEQIK
+194 TLSDHNQSFLEQIS

-217 RFWAYCLSSAFVS
+217 RFWGYCLSSAFVS

-243 GNEVFGLEPREL
+243 GNEVFGLEPKDL
-255 GIWFGA
+255 GFWFGA

-275 FSTKVGLDKMIFF
+275 FSTKIGLDKMIFL
-288 GVTIALIGVS
+288 GVTTALFGVS
-298 ISFIISYLGLGSILS
+298 ISLTISLFDHGSVLS

-331 ATAAMMSV
+331 ATAAMMSI

-365 ANFILQPGSSE
+365 ANFILIPGSSE
-376 LPLIFL
+376 IPLILL
-382 MWLSVFCG
+382 MWTSVFCG
-390 LCAVNYVI
+390 LCSVVYVS
-398 YRNKKLDIENIATKQ
+398 YRKK
-413 TLNNQDV
+413 TLEL
-420 KKI
+420 

>member
-1 MNKNKKVRFLERS
+1 
-14 TPPHIFTLILL
+14 
-25 ASISA
+25 
-30 LTMNIFLPSLPTIAA
+30 MNIFLPSLPNIAA
-45 DLNSSTSILGLS
+45 SLGSSTSILGLS

-83 LILCSLIIFCLST
+83 LILWSLIIFCLST
-96 LATVFVTT
+96 LATVFVTNT
-104 ATQFLI
+104 AQFLI
-110 LRVLQAISASC
+110 LRIFQAISASC

-132 TDSIEKAGSKIAYVT
+132 TESVEQAGSQIAYVT
-147 MGMALVPMVGPAI
+147 MGMAFVPMIGPAI

-168 GWTASFWVLCL
+168 GWTASFWILCL
-179 LGAGILVISF
+179 LGSMIFLISY

-194 TLSDTSQGFLEQIK
+194 TLPENSQGFLEQIR

-217 RFWAYCLSSAFVS
+217 RFWAYSLSSAFVS

-243 GNEVFGLEPREL
+243 GNEVFGLSPKDL

-261 PAIGYVLGNFLSGR
+261 PAVGYILGNFLSGR
-275 FSTKVGLDKMIFF
+275 FSTKIGLDKMIFF
-288 GVTIALIGVS
+288 GVIIALTGVS
-298 ISFIISYLGLGSILS
+298 ISFMISYLGFGSILS

-318 TLVGLGN
+318 SLVGLGN

-365 ANFILQPGSSE
+365 ANFILKPGGSE
-376 LPLIFL
+376 LPLIIL
-382 MWLSVFCG
+382 MWLSVFSG

-398 YRNKKLDIENIATKQ
+398 YRNKKIKAENVFENKHT
-413 TLNNQDV
+413 
-420 KKI
+420 

>member
-1 MNKNKKVRFLERS
+1 MIRYNKIRFLDRTS
-14 TPPHIFTLILL
+14 PPHIFTLILL

-30 LTMNIFLPSLPTIAA
+30 LTMNIFLPSLPNIAA
-45 DLNSSTSILGLS
+45 SLGSSTSILGLS

-83 LILCSLIIFCLST
+83 LILWSLTIFCLST
-96 LATVFVTT
+96 LATVFVTNT
-104 ATQFLI
+104 AQFLI
-110 LRVLQAISASC
+110 LRIFQAISASC

-132 TDSIEKAGSKIAYVT
+132 TESVEQAGSQIAYVT
-147 MGMALVPMVGPAI
+147 MGMAFVPMIGPAI

-168 GWTASFWVLCL
+168 GWTASFWILCL
-179 LGAGILVISF
+179 LGSMIFLISY

-194 TLSDTSQGFLEQIK
+194 TLPENSQGFLEQIR

-243 GNEVFGLEPREL
+243 GNEVFGLSPKDL

-261 PAIGYVLGNFLSGR
+261 PAVGYILGNFLSGR
-275 FSTKVGLDKMIFF
+275 FSTKIGLDKMIFF
-288 GVTIALIGVS
+288 GVIIALTGVS
-298 ISFIISYLGLGSILS
+298 ISFMISYLGFGSILS

-318 TLVGLGN
+318 SLVGLGN

-365 ANFILQPGSSE
+365 ANFILKPGGSE
-376 LPLIFL
+376 LPLIIL
-382 MWLSVFCG
+382 MWLSVFSG

-398 YRNKKLDIENIATKQ
+398 YRNKKIKAENVFENKHT
-413 TLNNQDV
+413 
-420 KKI
+420 

>member
-1 MNKNKKVRFLERS
+1 MQKYKDVRFLNRS
-14 TPPHIFTLILL
+14 TPPHILTLILL

-30 LTMNIFLPSLPTIAA
+30 LTMNIFLPSLPNIASE
-45 DLNSSTSILGLS
+45 LNSSTSILGLS
-57 VGIYLASSALLQLII
+57 VGIYLASSAVLQLII

-83 LILCSLIIFCLST
+83 LILWSLIIFCIST
-96 LATVFVTT
+96 LATVFVTNT
-104 ATQFLI
+104 AQFLI
-110 LRVLQAISASC
+110 LRVFQAISASC

-132 TDSIEKAGSKIAYVT
+132 TESIEKAGSKIAYVT

-168 GWTASFWVLCL
+168 GWEASFWL
-179 LGAGILVISF
+179 LFILGLVILIISF

-194 TLSDTSQGFLEQIK
+194 TLSDHNQSFLQQIS

-217 RFWAYCLSSAFVS
+217 RFWGYCLSSAFVS

-243 GNEVFGLEPREL
+243 GNEVFGLEPKDL
-255 GIWFGA
+255 GFWFGA

-275 FSTKVGLDKMIFF
+275 FSTKIGLDKMIFL
-288 GVTIALIGVS
+288 GVTTALFGVS
-298 ISFIISYLGLGSILS
+298 ISLTISLLDHGSVLS

-331 ATAAMMSV
+331 ATAAMMSI

-365 ANFILQPGSSE
+365 ANFILIPGSSE
-376 LPLIFL
+376 IPLIML
-382 MWLSVFCG
+382 MWTSVFCG
-390 LCAVNYVI
+390 LCSVAYVS
-398 YRNKKLDIENIATKQ
+398 YRKK
-413 TLNNQDV
+413 TLEV
-420 KKI
+420 

>member
-1 MNKNKKVRFLERS
+1 MSRYKKIRFLDRTS
-14 TPPHIFTLILL
+14 PPHIFTLILL

-30 LTMNIFLPSLPTIAA
+30 LTMNIFLPSLPNIAA
-45 DLNSSTSILGLS
+45 SLGSSTSILGLS

-83 LILCSLIIFCLST
+83 LILWSLIIFCLST
-96 LATVFVTT
+96 LATVFVTNT
-104 ATQFLI
+104 AQFLI
-110 LRVLQAISASC
+110 LRIFQAISASC

-132 TDSIEKAGSKIAYVT
+132 TESVEQAGSQIAYVT
-147 MGMALVPMVGPAI
+147 MGMAFVPMIGPAI

-168 GWTASFWVLCL
+168 GWTASFWILCL
-179 LGAGILVISF
+179 LGSMIFLISY

-194 TLSDTSQGFLEQIK
+194 TLPENSQGFLEQIR

-217 RFWAYCLSSAFVS
+217 RFWAYSLSSAFVS

-243 GNEVFGLEPREL
+243 GNEVFGLSPKDL

-261 PAIGYVLGNFLSGR
+261 PAVGYILGNFLSGR
-275 FSTKVGLDKMIFF
+275 FSTIIGLDKMIFF
-288 GVTIALIGVS
+288 GVIIALTGVS
-298 ISFIISYLGLGSILS
+298 ISFMISYLGFGSILS

-318 TLVGLGN
+318 SLVGLGN

-365 ANFILQPGSSE
+365 ANFILKPGGSE
-376 LPLIFL
+376 LPLIIL
-382 MWLSVFCG
+382 MWLSVFSG
-390 LCAVNYVI
+390 LCTVNYVI
-398 YRNKKLDIENIATKQ
+398 YRNKKINAENVFENKHT
-413 TLNNQDV
+413 
-420 KKI
+420 

>member
-1 MNKNKKVRFLERS
+1 MQKYKDVRFLNRS
-14 TPPHIFTLILL
+14 TPPHILTLILL

-30 LTMNIFLPSLPTIAA
+30 LTMNIFLPSLPNIASE
-45 DLNSSTSILGLS
+45 LNSSTSILGLS
-57 VGIYLASSALLQLII
+57 VGIYLASSAVLQLII

-83 LILCSLIIFCLST
+83 LILWSLIIFCIST
-96 LATVFVTT
+96 LATVFVTNT
-104 ATQFLI
+104 AQFLI
-110 LRVLQAISASC
+110 LRIFQAISASC

-132 TDSIEKAGSKIAYVT
+132 TESIEKAGSKIAYVT

-168 GWTASFWVLCL
+168 GWEASFWL
-179 LGAGILVISF
+179 LFILGLVILIISF

-194 TLSDTSQGFLEQIK
+194 TLSDHNQSFLQQIS

-217 RFWAYCLSSAFVS
+217 RFWGYCLSSAFVS

-243 GNEVFGLEPREL
+243 GNEVFGLEPKDL
-255 GIWFGA
+255 GFWFGA
-261 PAIGYVLGNFLSGR
+261 PAVGYVLGNFLSGS
-275 FSTKVGLDKMIFF
+275 FSTKIGLDKMIFL
-288 GVTIALIGVS
+288 GVTTALFGVS
-298 ISFIISYLGLGSILS
+298 ISLTISLLDHGSVLS

-331 ATAAMMSV
+331 ATAAMMSI

-356 GGGAGLSAI
+356 GGGAALSAI
-365 ANFILQPGSSE
+365 ANFILIPGSSE
-376 LPLIFL
+376 IPLIVL
-382 MWLSVFCG
+382 MWTSVFCG
-390 LCAVNYVI
+390 LCSVAYVS
-398 YRNKKLDIENIATKQ
+398 YRKK
-413 TLNNQDV
+413 TLEV
-420 KKI
+420 